1 MDRIRAAVI
10 GTGFMGRS
18 HLEAL
23 RRFGPCPSHRRS
35 FAPVRDTLAAMPLQ
49 AQLPGLPHPA

>member
-1 MDRIRAAVI
+1 M
-10 GTGFMGRS
+10 
-18 HLEAL
+18 HLDAL

-35 FAPVRDTLAAMPLQ
+35 FAPVRDTLASMPLQ

>member
-1 MDRIRAAVI
+1 MSDRIRTAMI

-23 RRFGPCPSHRRS
+23 RRVENVYMDI
-35 FAPVRDTLAAMPLQ
+35 VRIIEAVKD
-49 AQLPGLPHPA
+49 